1 MPRFGDGIDRI
12 VSIILMERSIC
23 LCIGVMV
30 SLFETWLVDIFHL
43 HALARYSCSQALR
56 LLLEVDQFPPALSP
70 MTHFR
75 TTVSSVGH
83 LHEPLGLGNIQP
95 ESSWSTHIVNPD
107 SVAPRQQDITQSD
120 TGDRDA
126 KDIGIHS
133 SELHIHE
140 SSAMDPTFLF
150 STMCFQPTALAFRSC
165 NLFMN
170 GIYDLFGL
178 ANDNRT
184 DQHNIPKEIIYG
196 QPSFLEKAVSTVD
209 FTDGLP
215 PTDIIRNKGEQ
226 TRYSALSSQISLIQ
240 SQNKFGDFWRKNWD

>member
-1 MPRFGDGIDRI
+1 M
-12 VSIILMERSIC
+12 
-23 LCIGVMV
+23 
-30 SLFETWLVDIFHL
+30 
-43 HALARYSCSQALR
+43 
-56 LLLEVDQFPPALSP
+56 
-70 MTHFR
+70 
-75 TTVSSVGH
+75 
-83 LHEPLGLGNIQP
+83 
-95 ESSWSTHIVNPD
+95 SSWNVQVVSPD
-107 SVAPRQQDITQSD
+107 TVAPRQQDITQLD

-126 KDIGIHS
+126 KDIGMHS
-133 SELHIHE
+133 SEFHIDE

-184 DQHNIPKEIIYG
+184 GQYSNPKEIIYG

-215 PTDIIRNKGEQ
+215 PTDIIRNEGEQ

-240 SQNKFGDFWRKNWD
+240 S

>member
-1 MPRFGDGIDRI
+1 MPRFGDGIDHI
-12 VSIILMERSIC
+12 LSIILMEHSIC
-23 LCIGVMV
+23 SCIGVMV
-30 SLFETWLVDIFHL
+30 SLFETRLVEIFHL

-56 LLLEVDQFPPALSP
+56 LLLEVDQFPPALSS

-75 TTVSSVGH
+75 MTVSSVGH

-95 ESSWSTHIVNPD
+95 KSSWSMEVVNPD
-107 SVAPRQQDITQSD
+107 SVAPRQQDITQLD

-126 KDIGIHS
+126 KDIGMHS
-133 SELHIHE
+133 SEFHRDE
-140 SSAMDPTFLF
+140 SSTMDPTFLF

-184 DQHNIPKEIIYG
+184 DNYTQSKEIIYG
-196 QPSFLEKAVSTVD
+196 QPSFSEKAVSTVD
-209 FTDGLP
+209 CTDG
-215 PTDIIRNKGEQ
+215 
-226 TRYSALSSQISLIQ
+226 
-240 SQNKFGDFWRKNWD
+240 RKSDQHTSDP